1 MGERGRV
8 SWKELDAAESDNR
21 VVNAE
26 RKERWRF
33 HMSMKFEKMDVSAE
47 RSSRGSGVSRDAIIG
62 VRNCCKPL

>member
-1 MGERGRV
+1 MGESVGV

-47 RSSRGSGVSRDAIIG
+47 RSSRGSGASRDAIIG
-62 VRNCCKPL
+62 VRKCCKPL

>member
-1 MGERGRV
+1 M
-8 SWKELDAAESDNR
+8 SCKELDAVESDNR

-47 RSSRGSGVSRDAIIG
+47 RFSRGSGVSRDAIIG
-62 VRNCCKPL
+62 VRKCCKPL

>member
-1 MGERGRV
+1 MGESGGV

-33 HMSMKFEKMDVSAE
+33 QMSMKFEKMDVSAE
-47 RSSRGSGVSRDAIIG
+47 RSSKGSGVSRDAIIG
-62 VRNCCKPL
+62 VRKCCNSL